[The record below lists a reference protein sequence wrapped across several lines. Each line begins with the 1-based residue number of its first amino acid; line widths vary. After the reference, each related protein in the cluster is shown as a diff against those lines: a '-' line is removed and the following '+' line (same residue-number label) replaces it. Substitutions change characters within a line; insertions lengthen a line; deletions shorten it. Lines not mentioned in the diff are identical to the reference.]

1 MKCLIFL
8 AIIALAS
15 AMPQQIGFQYLDE
28 AIRQAQ
34 SEQKFES
41 DAVVIDMK
49 PSIEVYARENIPA
62 SERISLQE
70 ILAQHLPS
78 ETIADLQGRID
89 RIVRK

>member
-1 MKCLIFL
+1 MKLLIVFGL
-8 AIIALAS
+8 FALAS
-15 AMPQQIGFQYLDE
+15 AMPQQLGYQYLDE

-34 SEQKFES
+34 SEQKFEP
-41 DAVVIDMK
+41 DAVVINMQ

-62 SERISLQE
+62 SERISLQQ

-89 RIVRK
+89 RITRK